1 MWGGAHPL
9 FVNCRC
15 GNSNKGMDPL
25 LCTISFPCMEVR
37 RERERER
44 EGQDEMRE
52 EMERRRFWFYLCA
65 TFDIGLYMY
74 WLYKSMEYI

>member
-1 MWGGAHPL
+1 MYH
-9 FVNCRC
+9 F
-15 GNSNKGMDPL
+15 
-25 LCTISFPCMEVR
+25 FPMYGSET